1 MMKPLRDSRS
11 LPAQLAE
18 LLRAR
23 ITSGEWAPGEQLP
36 SEQALADEAGIS
48 RPTVRAALRQLASS
62 GLVRVRQGAG
72 TFVTSRG
79 PGVVAGLQELR
90 SMSEI
95 ISEQRAN
102 SKVSYRLREARD
114 ATAEEAAYF
123 DEEPPFQVIAIER
136 SFASGDEVIAIEWA
150 LVNAELL
157 PDLEPAEI
165 SGSIFALLEP
175 RGLLPDQAIATVH
188 AVNDDSIAWPEVA
201 STSSSSL
208 YLCLTQ
214 QSYLPDGRVIA
225 WSRTYFTEGNFEFLL
240 VRSR

>member
-1 MMKPLRDSRS
+1 MMKPLRDNRS

-18 LLRAR
+18 VLRAR

-72 TFVTSRG
+72 TFVTARG

-102 SKVSYRLREARD
+102 SKVSYRLRELRA
-114 ATAEEAAYF
+114 ATAEEAEYF
-123 DEEPPFQVIAIER
+123 DAEPPFQVIAIER
-136 SFASGDEVIAIEWA
+136 SFVSGDEVIALEWSM
-150 LVNAELL
+150 VNAELL
-157 PDLEPAEI
+157 PDLEPSDIA
-165 SGSIFALLEP
+165 GSIFALLEP

-188 AVNDDSIAWPEVA
+188 AVNDDTIAWPEVA
-201 STSSSSL
+201 GASSSL

-225 WSRTYFTEGNFEFLL
+225 WSKTYFTEGNFEFLL

>member
-1 MMKPLRDSRS
+1 MMKPLRDNRS

-18 LLRAR
+18 VLRAR

-36 SEQALADEAGIS
+36 SEQALAEGAGIS
-48 RPTVRAALRQLASS
+48 RPTVRSALRLLAAS
-62 GLVRVRQGAG
+62 GLVRVRQGVG

-95 ISEQRAN
+95 IAEQRSN
-102 SKVSYRLREARD
+102 STVNYRLCEARS

-123 DEEPPFQVIAIER
+123 DAEPPFKVIAIER
-136 SFASGDEVIAIEWA
+136 SFMSGDEVIALEWSFI
-150 LVNAELL
+150 NAELL
-157 PDLEPAEI
+157 TGLDPAEI
-165 SGSIFALLEP
+165 SGSIFAILET

-188 AVNDDSIAWPEVA
+188 AVNDESIAWPELA
-201 STSSSSL
+201 STSSCL

-214 QSYLPDGRVIA
+214 QSYLPDHRVIA
-225 WSRTYFTEGNFEFLL
+225 WSKTYFTEGNFEFLL